1 MIACSLGELLG
12 LGFAAFVAYG
22 VMLRAG
28 ATEDP
33 GAQLLVALAMV
44 GAGAAEGAITAT
56 LQWRVLVERYTALPL
71 GRFIAFTSLVAA
83 VGWAAGMIPPI
94 VHSGQ
99 AAPVVEPPMAVI
111 LGFASVFGATAG
123 ALFGVA
129 QWFVLRAHAA
139 RAGRWIAA
147 NAIGWSIGLPITY
160 VGGSVPA
167 EGGGP
172 LPVVLAGALSGLLA
186 GASVALATLVALRRM
201 PARSEQAGGSHGLT
215 LRHA

>member
-22 VMLRAG
+22 VMLRVG

-33 GAQLLVALAMV
+33 SAQLLVVLAMI
-44 GAGAAEGAITAT
+44 GAGATEGAITAT
-56 LQWRVLVERYTALPL
+56 LQWRVLVERYAGLPL
-71 GRFIAFTSLVAA
+71 ARFIALTSLVAA
-83 VGWAAGMIPPI
+83 VGWAVGMIPPI

-99 AAPVVEPPMAVI
+99 AAPVVEPSMAVI
-111 LGFASVFGATAG
+111 LGFASVFGASAG

-129 QWFVLRAHAA
+129 QWIVLRAHAA
-139 RAGRWIAA
+139 RAARWIAA

-160 VGGSVPA
+160 VGGSLPA
-167 EGGGP
+167 QGRGA

-201 PARSEQAGGSHGLT
+201 PARPAQADGSHGLT
-215 LRHA
+215 FRHA